1 MKNIAQKLAEYS
13 HALKYKDL
21 PDDVIHEVK
30 RRVIDSLG
38 CAIGAF
44 DSEPVKIARQIAQN
58 AATPH
63 PAPLPQRERG
73 LRGFSGRER
82 GERAATIFGTDIKTL
97 PDLAAFA
104 NGVAIR
110 YLDYNDTY
118 LSKEPAHPSDNISA
132 CLAVA
137 EAFNK
142 SGRDLI
148 TAIALA
154 YEVQCRLCD
163 AASLRQ
169 RGWDHVTY
177 GAFSST
183 LAAAKLMNLNIE
195 KTVHALGLAGVANIA
210 LRQTRVG
217 ELSMWKGCA
226 FANTAR
232 NAVFAVMLAKNG
244 MTGPAPIFE
253 GEKGFMKLVS
263 GSFELEGFGGK
274 KRPFK
279 ILDTYIKF
287 YPAEY
292 HSQSAIQAAL
302 QLRKKIVA
310 QGFSLARDIKSIEI
324 KTFNAAYEIIGS
336 GPERWNPK
344 TRETADHSLP
354 YCVAVALMDG
364 EVGLKQFAERRIKS
378 PGLHRLIQKVGIV
391 RDRELNRQYPE
402 AMPNL
407 IRIITKDDRQFS
419 NKVTYPKGHP
429 KNPMTD
435 KEVEEKFKTL
445 AKGLVSARDVDKILS
460 ILWTLEELKN
470 LRKLFPTLSTGERGK
485 G

>member
-1 MKNIAQKLAEYS
+1 MIIARMLAEY
-13 HALKYKDL
+13 AGKLKYTDL
-21 PDDVIHEVK
+21 PEDVVHEVK
-30 RRVIDSLG
+30 RRLIDSIG
-38 CAIGAF
+38 CVIGAF
-44 DSEPVKIARQIAQN
+44 NSEPAKIAREIAIL
-58 AATPH
+58 TK
-63 PAPLPQRERG
+63 G
-73 LRGFSGRER
+73 SSSV
-82 GERAATIFGTDIKTL
+82 IGTNIKTS

-137 EAFNK
+137 EAFQK
-142 SGRDLI
+142 SGKDLI

-163 AASLRQ
+163 AASLRA

-177 GAFSST
+177 GAFSAT
-183 LAAAKLMNLNIE
+183 LAAAKLMNLNIK

-226 FANTAR
+226 FANAAR
-232 NAVFAVMLAKNG
+232 NAVFAANLARLG
-244 MTGPAPIFE
+244 MTGPAPVFE

-292 HSQSAIQAAL
+292 HSQSAIEAAL
-302 QLRKKIVA
+302 QLRKKIVG
-310 QGFSLARDIKSIEI
+310 QGFSLANDIKSIEI
-324 KTFNAAYEIIGS
+324 KTFGAAYEIIGS
-336 GPERWNPK
+336 CPERWNPK

-354 YCVAVALMDG
+354 YCAAVALMDG
-364 EVGLKQFAERRIKS
+364 EVSLNQFSEKRFKDKK
-378 PGLHRLIQKVGIV
+378 LHNVMQKVKVV
-391 RDRELNRQYPE
+391 RDKGLTKQYPE
-402 AMPNL
+402 AMPNH
-407 IRIITKDDRQFS
+407 IIIITKNGREFS
-419 NKVTYPKGHP
+419 GKIEYPKGHP

-435 KEVEEKFKTL
+435 REVEEKFKTL
-445 AKGLVSARDVDKILS
+445 SQGLISARNIDKILS
-460 ILWTLEELKN
+460 ILWRLEELNN
-470 LRKLFPTLSTGERGK
+470 LRKLFSTLSTGGRGK
-485 G
+485 V

>member
-1 MKNIAQKLAEYS
+1 MWIQGSWAGKQGKGFTNTANMRKTIARRLAEYAHS
-13 HALKYKDL
+13 LQFTDL
-21 PDDVIHEVK
+21 PDEVVHEVK
-30 RRVIDSLG
+30 RRLIDSIG
-38 CAIGAF
+38 CALGAF
-44 DSEPVKIARQIAQN
+44 NSEPFKIARKIA
-58 AATPH
+58 
-63 PAPLPQRERG
+63 
-73 LRGFSGRER
+73 
-82 GERAATIFGTDIKTL
+82 GTVKGNVAVLGANIKTT

-137 EAFNK
+137 EAENK
-142 SGRDLI
+142 TGKDFI
-148 TAIALA
+148 TAIVLA

-183 LAAAKLMNLNIE
+183 LAAVKLMGLSIE

-226 FANTAR
+226 FANTVR
-232 NAVFAVMLAKNG
+232 NAVFAANLARYG

-253 GEKGFMKLVS
+253 GEKGFMKQVS
-263 GSFELEGFGGK
+263 GPFELKELGGGK
-274 KRPFK
+274 RRPFK

-292 HSQSAIQAAL
+292 HSQSAIEAAIE
-302 QLRKKIVA
+302 LRKEIVG
-310 QGFSLARDIKSIEI
+310 QGFSPADDTQSIEI
-324 KTFNAAYEIIGS
+324 RTFDAAYEIIGS
-336 GPERWNPK
+336 GQEKWNPK

-354 YCVAVALMDG
+354 YCAAVALMDG
-364 EVGLKQFAERRIKS
+364 DVGLNQFSENRIKDS
-378 PGLHRLIQKVGIV
+378 KLHKLIQKVKVI
-391 RDRELNRQYPE
+391 RDKGLTNQYPE

-407 IRIITKDDRQFS
+407 IKITMRDGGQFS

-429 KNPMTD
+429 KKPMTD
-435 KEVEEKFKTL
+435 DEVEEKFRTL
-445 AKGLVSARDVDKILS
+445 AKGNISGQNIDNLLDV
-460 ILWTLEELKN
+460 LWRIEEVKN
-470 LRKLFPTLSTGERGK
+470 VNKFFSRRLCLRS
-485 G
+485 

>member
-1 MKNIAQKLAEYS
+1 MWMQGSWAGKQGRGFTNTADMKKNIAGKLAEYA
-13 HALKYKDL
+13 HGLQFTDL
-21 PDDVIHEVK
+21 PDEVVHEVK
-30 RRVIDSLG
+30 RRLIDSIG

-44 DSEPVKIARQIAQN
+44 NSGPAKIARKIAGTIKGG
-58 AATPH
+58 AAVLG
-63 PAPLPQRERG
+63 AN
-73 LRGFSGRER
+73 
-82 GERAATIFGTDIKTL
+82 IKTT

-137 EAFNK
+137 EAENK
-142 SGRDLI
+142 TGRDLI
-148 TAIALA
+148 TAIAIA

-183 LAAAKLMNLNIE
+183 LAAAKLMGLSIE

-232 NAVFAVMLAKNG
+232 NAVFAANLARNG

-253 GEKGFMKLVS
+253 GEKGFMKQVS
-263 GSFELEGFGGK
+263 GHFELKGLGNGK
-274 KRPFK
+274 RVSFK

-292 HSQSAIQAAL
+292 HSQSAIEAAIE
-302 QLRKKIVA
+302 LRKEIA
-310 QGFSLARDIKSIEI
+310 GQGFSPADDIKSIEI
-324 KTFNAAYEIIGS
+324 RTFDAAYEIIGS
-336 GPERWNPK
+336 GPEKWHPK

-354 YCVAVALMDG
+354 YCAAVALMDG
-364 EVGLKQFAERRIKS
+364 GVGLNQFSENRINDSK
-378 PGLHRLIQKVGIV
+378 LHKLIQRVKVI
-391 RDRELNRQYPE
+391 RDKGLTNQYPE

-407 IRIITKDDRQFS
+407 IKITMRDGRKFS
-419 NKVTYPKGHP
+419 NKVKYPKGHP
-429 KNPMTD
+429 KKPMTD
-435 KEVEEKFKTL
+435 GEVEEKFRIL
-445 AKGLVSARDVDKILS
+445 VKGSMSGEDIDNLFDV
-460 ILWTLEELKN
+460 LWGLENLKN
-470 LRKLFPTLSTGERGK
+470 VNKLFSGRLRLRN
-485 G
+485 

>member
-1 MKNIAQKLAEYS
+1 MWMQGSWAEKQGKGFINTADMKKNIARKMAEYVHS
-13 HALKYKDL
+13 LQFTDL
-21 PDDVIHEVK
+21 PDEVVHEVK
-30 RRVIDSLG
+30 RRLIDSIG
-38 CAIGAF
+38 CVLGAF
-44 DSEPVKIARQIAQN
+44 NSEPAKIARKIAGTVKGG
-58 AATPH
+58 AAV
-63 PAPLPQRERG
+63 LG
-73 LRGFSGRER
+73 SN
-82 GERAATIFGTDIKTL
+82 IKTT

-137 EAFNK
+137 EAENK
-142 SGRDLI
+142 TGRDLI
-148 TAIALA
+148 TAIAIA

-183 LAAAKLMNLNIE
+183 LAAAKLMGLSIE
-195 KTVHALGLAGVANIA
+195 KTMHAMGIAGVANIA

-232 NAVFAVMLAKNG
+232 NAVFAADLARHG

-253 GEKGFMKLVS
+253 GEKGFMKQVS
-263 GSFELEGFGGK
+263 GHFELKGLGNGK
-274 KRPFK
+274 RRPFK

-292 HSQSAIQAAL
+292 HSQSAIEAAIE
-302 QLRKKIVA
+302 LRKEIA
-310 QGFSLARDIKSIEI
+310 GHGFSSADDIQSIEI
-324 KTFNAAYEIIGS
+324 RTFDAAYEIIGS
-336 GPERWNPK
+336 GPEKWDPK

-364 EVGLKQFAERRIKS
+364 GVGLNQFSENRINDSK
-378 PGLHRLIQKVGIV
+378 LHKLIQKVKVI
-391 RDRELNRQYPE
+391 RDKGLTNQYPE

-407 IRIITKDDRQFS
+407 IKITTRDGRRFS
-419 NKVTYPKGHP
+419 NKVKYPKGHP
-429 KNPMTD
+429 KKPMTD
-435 KEVEEKFKTL
+435 DEVEEKFRRL
-445 AKGLVSARDVDKILS
+445 VKGNISGEYIDNLFDV
-460 ILWTLEELKN
+460 LWGLEDVKN
-470 LRKLFPTLSTGERGK
+470 INNLFSSRLCLRS
-485 G
+485 